1 MTNIFYTSF
10 LEGQFNITNYHNI
23 SPYDTMLCLKDLECS
38 AEGGLFFMAHGKRY
52 EHEAN
57 CLFTN
62 FSKVYCLLD

>member
-38 AEGGLFFMAHGKRY
+38 AEGGLFLW
-52 EHEAN
+52 
-57 CLFTN
+57 CLSIAPLEMN
-62 FSKVYCLLD
+62 LIC